1 LVDQAGQHI
10 DGGTAAYQRILG
22 GIGVAAIYFL
32 WVRGRKAA
40 TASRLEWRKAWPWVV
55 MNTLGGPVIG
65 VGCYQWALSTTPSG
79 IVLPIVATLP
89 LAVIPFAW
97 RVEGDRPG
105 ARSVIGG
112 IIAVV
117 GVIALTFVH

>member
-1 LVDQAGQHI
+1 
-10 DGGTAAYQRILG
+10 
-22 GIGVAAIYFL
+22 
-32 WVRGRKAA
+32 
-40 TASRLEWRKAWPWVV
+40 
-55 MNTLGGPVIG
+55 
-65 VGCYQWALSTTPSG
+65 
-79 IVLPIVATLP
+79 LP